1 MPRRSNKRATIISPI
16 ENVIV
21 SCSEIQSSG
30 NYKGGKDSPKYALFG
45 CDDANSTA
53 FCIL

>member
-1 MPRRSNKRATIISPI
+1 MEQLFTIIRI
-16 ENVIV
+16 KVIQL
-21 SCSEIQSSG
+21 QSSV

-45 CDDANSTA
+45 CDDTNSTA

>member
-1 MPRRSNKRATIISPI
+1 MEWLFTIIRI
-16 ENVIV
+16 KVIQL
-21 SCSEIQSSG
+21 QSSG

-45 CDDANSTA
+45 CDDINSTA